1 MIVRGP
7 KSGFHKTIPL
17 RRNLRRE
24 STLAERLFWS
34 KVASQ
39 QFLSLKFRR
48 QHGIGNFIVDFYCPE
63 KKLIVEIDGDSHATS
78 AGLENDQQRTT
89 HLQSF
94 GYTIVRYDNR
104 DIISNI
110 SGVFEDLTRKVGLL
124 CPPLTLPLTRG
135 RK

>member
-1 MIVRGP
+1 M
-7 KSGFHKTIPL
+7 
-17 RRNLRRE
+17 
-24 STLAERLFWS
+24 
-34 KVASQ
+34 
-39 QFLSLKFRR
+39 
-48 QHGIGNFIVDFYCPE
+48 DCYCPE

-124 CPPLTLPLTRG
+124 
-135 RK
+135 